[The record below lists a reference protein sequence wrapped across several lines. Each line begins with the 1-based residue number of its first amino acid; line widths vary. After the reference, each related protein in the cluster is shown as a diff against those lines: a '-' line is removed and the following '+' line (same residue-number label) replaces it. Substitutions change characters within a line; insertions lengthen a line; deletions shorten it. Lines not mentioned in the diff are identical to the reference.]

1 MFLHFG
7 THLVI
12 KFARKRT
19 MKIFNTQK
27 IQLLKQSLDVYSR
40 QHEAISKNIA
50 NANESNFK
58 RTETD
63 FSTVLRQDMDRRL
76 KVTNPKH
83 IEQSNAPAQRG
94 MSGTGEKVDLSNEM
108 GKLAENQIRY
118 DFSARVLARA
128 YKSLSTSI
136 IGRNS

>member
-1 MFLHFG
+1 
-7 THLVI
+7 
-12 KFARKRT
+12 

-58 RTETD
+58 RTETN

-83 IEQSNAPAQRG
+83 IEQSNTPAQRG
-94 MSGTGEKVDLSNEM
+94 MTGTGEKVDLSNEM
-108 GKLAENQIRY
+108 GQLAENQIRY
-118 DFSARVLARA
+118 DFSARALARA